1 MYDSE
6 TSANELLINLKKEI
20 DASKEI
26 PLSTYV
32 RWLNSLERFIYRAIV
47 KEQICEDKSLTAK
60 NDDDYYMPKF
70 ESVALGDYKFRD
82 ILAVYYHYDEG
93 YGGYSK
99 DLYPSG
105 IELLK
110 VNKQSRNLVDNC
122 FYENEDGTL
131 GICLDDVL
139 MESCDGA
146 SVTIAHV
153 AYPEKK
159 SSGDSKVVGGNVMIP
174 LEFIGMV
181 EAKIRYEAYMLC
193 EEPSVA
199 ANWLNIYNT
208 QLEDFKIWHELQ
220 ARRYGS

>member
-47 KEQICEDKSLTAK
+47 KEQKYEEKALIVKTSGS
-60 NDDDYYMPKF
+60 YYMPEF
-70 ESVALGDYKFRD
+70 EPVALEGYKFRD
-82 ILAVYYHYDEG
+82 ILAVYYHYGEG
-93 YGGYSK
+93 YGDYPK

-105 IELLK
+105 VELLK
-110 VNKQSRNLVDNC
+110 VSKQSRKLIDNC

-146 SVTIAHV
+146 SLTIAHV
-153 AYPEKK
+153 TYPEKK

-193 EEPSVA
+193 EEPAVA